1 MPNSLW
7 LILCILH
14 RLVWCKATFCLDM
27 LKLIRLSNLRFELF
41 GLPQMSE
48 KIGKTIYR
56 CMFNKLSILMTSLA
70 EWLLLILCMVLLA
83 LLKQT
88 LNMLADSLN
97 E

>member
-1 MPNSLW
+1 
-7 LILCILH
+7 
-14 RLVWCKATFCLDM
+14 
-27 LKLIRLSNLRFELF
+27 
-41 GLPQMSE
+41 MSE